1 MVLHALYRT
10 FFNIKIILLL
20 FITSCSHPNPSLSIR
35 NSHPVAKHTKTAAF
49 FSDSTTM
56 TFSDSKFAYNFD
68 APNEKFKLSKELKE
82 ISGLTCYKDKWL
94 AAVQDEKGA
103 IYLIDTHTGNTED
116 IIEFSADGDYEGIA
130 CVENVFYALRADG
143 VLFQI
148 KNWKGKQKKV
158 STKVIDTNLGEM
170 NDTEGL
176 TFDSLNNQLLIA
188 CKASAAIG
196 KKETASRA
204 VYAYDLKK
212 NSFNVEPVF
221 SISRKGF
228 KKYIKKNLKE
238 DPSYKLYLKEIK
250 KAKKE
255 LLLEPSAI
263 AVHPISNDF
272 YLLSAAGNSLVVLD
286 RSFNI
291 KHLKRLDEKR
301 FEQPEG
307 LAFNSKGDLFIA
319 SEGLKKKARIYKFD
333 YLPEN

>member
-1 MVLHALYRT
+1 MFYLYRI
-10 FFNIKIILLL
+10 FFRIELLFLLL
-20 FITSCSHPNPSLSIR
+20 IMSCGTPISTGENTASK
-35 NSHPVAKHTKTAAF
+35 NSKVSSNSKIVVVP
-49 FSDSTTM
+49 
-56 TFSDSKFAYNFD
+56 DSKFAYNFD

-103 IYLIDTHTGNTED
+103 IYLIDMNTGKTED

-130 CVENVFYALRADG
+130 CVKEVFYTLRADG

-148 KNWKGKQKKV
+148 KHWKGKQKQVK
-158 STKVIDTNLGEM
+158 TKVIDTNLGEI

-176 TFDSLNNQLLIA
+176 TFDPLKNQLLIA

-196 KKETASRA
+196 KNETGARA

-212 NSFNVEPVF
+212 NKFEVEPIF
-221 SISRKGF
+221 LLSRKAL
-228 KKYIKKNLKE
+228 KKYIKENLKE
-238 DPSYKLYLKEIK
+238 NPAYKAYLKEIK

-255 LLLEPSAI
+255 MLLQPSAI
-263 AVHPISNDF
+263 AIHPISNHF
-272 YLLSAAGNSLVVLD
+272 YLLSAAGNSLIVLD

-291 KHLKRLDEKR
+291 KHLERLDADR
-301 FEQPEG
+301 FEQAEG
-307 LAFNSKGDLFIA
+307 LAFNSRGDLFIA

-333 YLPEN
+333 YLP

>member
-1 MVLHALYRT
+1 MLYLYR
-10 FFNIKIILLL
+10 ILLGLEVLLL
-20 FITSCSHPNPSLSIR
+20 FLITSCGSPSRPSNTRNTKMVSKNTTVSSFTSDTITAMLPN
-35 NSHPVAKHTKTAAF
+35 
-49 FSDSTTM
+49 
-56 TFSDSKFAYNFD
+56 SKFAYNFEV
-68 APNEKFKLSKELKE
+68 PNEKFKLSKELKE

-103 IYLIDTHTGNTED
+103 IYLIDMNTGNTED
-116 IIEFSADGDYEGIA
+116 VIEFSADGDYEGIA
-130 CVENVFYALRADG
+130 CVKEVFYTLRADG

-158 STKVIDTNLGEM
+158 RTKVVDTNLGEM

-176 TFDSLNNQLLIA
+176 AFDPFKNQLLIA

-196 KKETASRA
+196 ERKTDARA

-212 NSFNVEPVF
+212 NKFDIEPIF
-221 SISRKGF
+221 LLSRKTF
-228 KKYIKKNLKE
+228 KKYIKKNIE
-238 DPSYKLYLKEIK
+238 ENPSFKAYLKEIK

-255 LLLEPSAI
+255 MLLEPSAI
-263 AVHPISNDF
+263 AIHPISNDF
-272 YLLSAAGNSLVVLD
+272 YLLSAAGNSLIVLD

-291 KHLKRLDEKR
+291 KYLKRLNPKR

-307 LAFNSKGDLFIA
+307 LAFNSRGDLFIS

-333 YLPEN
+333 YLP

>member
-1 MVLHALYRT
+1 MSCGTPISTGENTASKNSKVSS
-10 FFNIKIILLL
+10 NSKIVVV
-20 FITSCSHPNPSLSIR
+20 P
-35 NSHPVAKHTKTAAF
+35 
-49 FSDSTTM
+49 
-56 TFSDSKFAYNFD
+56 DSKFAYNFD

-103 IYLIDTHTGNTED
+103 IYLIDMNTGKTED

-130 CVENVFYALRADG
+130 CVKEVFYTLRADG

-148 KNWKGKQKKV
+148 KHWKGKQKQVK
-158 STKVIDTNLGEM
+158 TKVIDTNLGEI

-176 TFDSLNNQLLIA
+176 TFDPLKNQLLIA

-196 KKETASRA
+196 KNETGARA

-212 NSFNVEPVF
+212 NKFEVEPIF
-221 SISRKGF
+221 LLSRKAL
-228 KKYIKKNLKE
+228 KKYIKENLKE
-238 DPSYKLYLKEIK
+238 NPAYKAYLKEIK

-255 LLLEPSAI
+255 MLLQPSAI
-263 AVHPISNDF
+263 AIHPISNHF
-272 YLLSAAGNSLVVLD
+272 YLLSAAGNSLIVLD

-291 KHLKRLDEKR
+291 KHLERLDADR
-301 FEQPEG
+301 FEQAEG
-307 LAFNSKGDLFIA
+307 LAFNSRGDLFIA

-333 YLPEN
+333 YLP